1 LDKYKAGAKAVAVK
15 ILMTWDILPGREQE
29 YFEFIV
35 RDWIPG
41 LQRIG
46 MEPSDAW
53 FTMFGNQPQIMA
65 AAQVSSLGSLQKS
78 INSPDWKELT
88 QRLLDYVENFD
99 FKVVQARSGFQM

>member
-1 LDKYKAGAKAVAVK
+1 MAVK
-15 ILMTWDILPGREQE
+15 LLMTWDILPGREQD
-29 YFEFIV
+29 YFEFVV

-41 LQRIG
+41 IQQLG

-53 FTMFGNQPQIMA
+53 FTMYGEQPQILA
-65 AAQVSSLGSLQKS
+65 AIQMTSISSLQKILAS
-78 INSPDWKELT
+78 TEWEGLT